1 MILPYIVVLVMFLFA
16 FGERLWEVAEIKE
29 SIREKEMVLAEVE
42 VRRIEL
48 AEEKDMATD
57 PAILHVKMRQLG
69 YIYPGETV
77 YLGVSPVD

>member
-29 SIREKEMVLAEVE
+29 SIHEKEIALGEVQS
-42 VRRIEL
+42 RRAKLED
-48 AEEKDMATD
+48 EKNMATD
-57 PAILHVKMRQLG
+57 PAVLHVKMRQLG

-77 YLGVSPVD
+77 YLGAEPAD